1 MTMQA
6 ETFKLSGTA
15 RPKNALSMLDE
26 ICEHFVEHSDVE
38 RSENFARLSSP
49 IGNADI
55 VLREDRLLIELT
67 CPTKDTLHLTRN
79 SIAEHLFYFAGD
91 DPLELTWTDPA
102 PPAVLPNLTE
112 VTVVSAE
119 DVTPH
124 MRRVKFRCEDVSRF
138 IGAGMHVRMLVPPRG
153 REPVWPGLRDDG
165 RLAYPTGDDELLVRV
180 YTIRAVDAERREL
193 WVDFLQHPIPGVAT
207 PGADFARDAQPGDK
221 AAFLGPGGGSLPE
234 ADTILMVGDEAA
246 LPAIARI
253 AAEVPAGTRMKAIIE
268 VEEAAEEQP
277 LPTAG
282 ILETQWLHR
291 KTYPADAKNVLRNA
305 ANEAIKATDDST
317 FVWVAC
323 EKEDVRTLRSL
334 MTKRRHNKKLMY
346 IAWYWA
352 RERA

>member
-1 MTMQA
+1 
-6 ETFKLSGTA
+6 
-15 RPKNALSMLDE
+15 
-26 ICEHFVEHSDVE
+26 
-38 RSENFARLSSP
+38 
-49 IGNADI
+49 
-55 VLREDRLLIELT
+55 
-67 CPTKDTLHLTRN
+67 
-79 SIAEHLFYFAGD
+79 
-91 DPLELTWTDPA
+91 
-102 PPAVLPNLTE
+102 
-112 VTVVSAE
+112 
-119 DVTPH
+119 
-124 MRRVKFRCEDVSRF
+124 
-138 IGAGMHVRMLVPPRG
+138 MHVRMLVPPRN
-153 REPVWPGLRDDG
+153 REPVWPGLREDG

-180 YTIRAVDAERREL
+180 YTIRAVDAEHREL

-221 AAFLGPGGGSLPE
+221 AAFLGPGGGSLPV
-234 ADTILMVGDEAA
+234 ADTILLIGDEAA

-268 VEEAAEEQP
+268 VEDAAEEQP

-282 ILETQWLHR
+282 ILETRWLHR
-291 KTYPADAKNVLRNA
+291 KTYPTDARNVLRNA
-305 ANEAIKATDDST
+305 ANEAIKATDDTT